1 MNALAI
7 DVKVIIEY
15 HSQDAF
21 RMRMNQVVIVVY

>member
-7 DVKVIIEY
+7 DVEVINEN

-21 RMRMNQVVIVVY
+21 RMRMNQVVIIVY